1 MADKKK
7 QQQIVEEPGGGLKY
21 REAMEELSRI
31 LAEIEGDHVDLDELA
46 VKVERAALLLQ
57 LCRAKIQD
65 TEMKVKAVIDG
76 LDGSKE
82 A

>member
-1 MADKKK
+1 MADKVN
-7 QQQIVEEPGGGLKY
+7 QAEPVDEQAGGLKY

-46 VKVERAALLLQ
+46 VKVERAAFLLQ
-57 LCRAKIQD
+57 MCRKKIQD

-76 LDGSKE
+76 LDPAKE
-82 A
+82 G